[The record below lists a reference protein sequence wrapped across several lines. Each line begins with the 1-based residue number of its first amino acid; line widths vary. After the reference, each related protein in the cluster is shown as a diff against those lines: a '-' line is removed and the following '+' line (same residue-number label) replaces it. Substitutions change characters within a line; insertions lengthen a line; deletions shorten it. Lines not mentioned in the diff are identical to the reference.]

1 MFRWKGGG
9 RKWEKREEW
18 WLTYNMFLAL
28 LGDIFVTIDWLDS
41 FNIYLRSVWIELI
54 LLKLKTENTVAKLF
68 LNRWIVSWD
77 PFFMKKLLKSE
88 ICGSY
93 ELCTGP
99 TNVLKMLKSQNFWLL
114 FMHST
119 WTVAFVSNY
128 ACNQKKKKKQEKGKR
143 KRGKHIRRIQ
153 TGT

>member
-68 LNRWIVSWD
+68 LNRWIVPGTHFLWKSCWIVKFVGPMNSARD
-77 PFFMKKLLKSE
+77 PLMCWKW
-88 ICGSY
+88 
-93 ELCTGP
+93 
-99 TNVLKMLKSQNFWLL
+99 LKSQNFLLL
-114 FMHST
+114 FMYST

-128 ACNQKKKKKQEKGKR
+128 ACNQKKKQEKGKR